1 MSGNAQTSALLD
13 QANKLPPLASLMTR
27 AAAAPKSIAFAE
39 GSDPRIVEAAVAA
52 LNAGIIRQAHL
63 VGSQSEVEATLATFE
78 LGDASGVVIH
88 DPEKSDLFD
97 TLARRFVELRA
108 HKGLS
113 LDLAKKA
120 TLDPLV
126 FAALLVETDRADGSI
141 GGAVATTSDTV
152 RAALQVIG
160 KAKGA
165 PLVSSFFLMILPEGH
180 PLDRPAMVFS
190 DCGMVIDPDAQELAG
205 IASQA
210 ADSFAALV
218 GDAPRLGMLS
228 FSTHGSARHDRVTK
242 VQEASKALKAA
253 RPDLIVDGELQLDA
267 ALVPAVAASKA
278 PGGALQGAANVL
290 IFPNL
295 DAGNIGYK
303 LAQRFGGAVAI
314 GPVLQG
320 LAKPANDLSRGCT
333 AGDVLA
339 MIAVTALQAQSV

>member
-1 MSGNAQTSALLD
+1 MSSKTIPSALLD
-13 QANKLPPLASLMTR
+13 EANKLPPLASLMTR

-63 VGSQSEVEATLATFE
+63 VGPQSDVEATLATFDVK
-78 LGDASGVVIH
+78 DATGVEIH
-88 DPEKSDLFD
+88 DPENSRIFN
-97 TLARRFVELRA
+97 TLAERFVELRA
-108 HKGLS
+108 HKGMTIEV
-113 LDLAKKA
+113 ANRA
-120 TLDPLV
+120 TRDPLV
-126 FAALLVETDRADGSI
+126 FAALLVETGRADGSI

-160 KAKGA
+160 KAKSA
-165 PLVSSFFLMILPEGH
+165 PLVSSFFLMILPENH

-190 DCGMVIDPDAQELAG
+190 DCGMVIDPNATELAG

-218 GDAPRLGMLS
+218 GDAPKLGMLS
-228 FSTHGSARHDRVTK
+228 FSTHGSAKHERVSK
-242 VQEASKALKAA
+242 VQEATEALKAA
-253 RPDLIVDGELQLDA
+253 RPDLIVDGDLQLDA

-278 PGGALQGAANVL
+278 PSGALQGAANVL

-320 LAKPANDLSRGCT
+320 LAKPANDLSRGCV

-339 MIAVTALQAQSV
+339 MIAVTALQAETV

>member
-1 MSGNAQTSALLD
+1 MSSNAHGSALLD
-13 QANKLPPLASLMTR
+13 EANKLPPLASLMTR
-27 AAAAPKSIAFAE
+27 AAAAPKRIVFAE

-52 LNAGIIRQAHL
+52 LNAGILKTAQL
-63 VGSQSEVEATLATFE
+63 VGPQADVEATLAAFPV
-78 LGDASGVVIH
+78 DDPSGIEIH
-88 DPEKSDLFD
+88 DPENSRIFGA
-97 TLARRFVELRA
+97 LAERFVELRA

-113 LDLAKKA
+113 LELARKA
-120 TLDPLV
+120 ALDPLV

-160 KAKGA
+160 KAKSE
-165 PLVSSFFLMILPEGH
+165 PLVSSFFLMILPEDHALG
-180 PLDRPAMVFS
+180 RPAMVFS
-190 DCGMVIDPDAQELAG
+190 DCGMVIDPDADELAG

-218 GDAPRLGMLS
+218 GEAPKLGMLS
-228 FSTHGSARHDRVTK
+228 FSTHGSARHARVTK
-242 VQEASKALKAA
+242 VIEATEALKAA
-253 RPDLIVDGELQLDA
+253 RPDLVVDGELQLDA

-278 PGGALQGAANVL
+278 PDGALQGAANVL

-333 AGDVLA
+333 ASDVLA
-339 MIAVTALQAQSV
+339 MIAVTALQADNA

>member
-1 MSGNAQTSALLD
+1 MSGNAKPVALLEE
-13 QANKLPPLASLMTR
+13 ANKLPPLASLMTR
-27 AAAAPKSIAFAE
+27 AAAAPKTIAFAE
-39 GSDPRIVEAAVAA
+39 GSDPRIVEAAVTA
-52 LNAGIIRQAHL
+52 LNAGLINKAHL
-63 VGSQSEVEATLATFE
+63 VGPEADVQATLAKFDLDDPT
-78 LGDASGVVIH
+78 GVDVH
-88 DPEKSDLFD
+88 DPENSRIFG
-97 TLARRFVELRA
+97 TLAERFVELRA

-113 LDLAKKA
+113 LELAKKA

-126 FAALLVETDRADGSI
+126 FAALLVETGRADGSI

-152 RAALQVIG
+152 RATLHVIG

-165 PLVSSFFLMILPEGH
+165 PLVSSFFLMILPENH
-180 PLDRPAMVFS
+180 PLDRAAMVFS
-190 DCGMVIDPDAQELAG
+190 DCGMVIDPDANELAG

-218 GDAPRLGMLS
+218 GETPKLGMLS
-228 FSTHGSARHDRVTK
+228 FSTHGSAKHERVTK
-242 VQEASKALKAA
+242 VSEATEALKAA

-267 ALVPAVAASKA
+267 ALVPSVAASKA
-278 PGGALQGAANVL
+278 PSGALQGSANVL

-320 LAKPANDLSRGCT
+320 LAKPSNDLSRGCT

-339 MIAVTALQAQSV
+339 MIAVTVLQAQTV

>member
-1 MSGNAQTSALLD
+1 MTGKSNPSALLD

-27 AAAAPKSIAFAE
+27 AAAAPKAIAFAE

-52 LNAGIIRQAHL
+52 LNAGIIKKAHL
-63 VGSQSEVEATLATFE
+63 VGPQGDVEATLATFE
-78 LGDASGVVIH
+78 LKDAAGVIIH
-88 DPEKSDLFD
+88 DPQNSDLFE
-97 TLARRFVELRA
+97 TLAARFVELRA

-113 LDLAKKA
+113 IEVARKS
-120 TLDPLV
+120 TLDPLI
-126 FAALLVETDRADGSI
+126 FAALLVETGRAHGSI

-160 KAKGA
+160 KAKSE

-180 PLDRPAMVFS
+180 ALERPAMVFS
-190 DCGMVIDPDAQELAG
+190 DCGMVIDPNAEELAG
-205 IASQA
+205 IAAQA
-210 ADSFAALV
+210 ANSFAALV
-218 GDAPRLGMLS
+218 ADTPKLGMLS
-228 FSTHGSARHDRVTK
+228 FSTHGSAKHERVTK
-242 VQEASKALKAA
+242 VQEATAALKSA

-278 PGGALQGAANVL
+278 PNGALHGAANVL

-303 LAQRFGGAVAI
+303 LAQRFGGAIAI

-320 LAKPANDLSRGCT
+320 LAKPANDLSRGCV

-339 MIAVTALQAQSV
+339 MIAVTALQADTE

>member
-1 MSGNAQTSALLD
+1 MSSKTNPSALLD
-13 QANKLPPLASLMTR
+13 EANKLPPLASLMTR

-39 GSDPRIVEAAVAA
+39 GSDPRIVEAAVTA
-52 LNAGIIRQAHL
+52 LNAELIKQAHL
-63 VGSQSEVEATLATFE
+63 VGPQADVEATLATFE
-78 LGDASGVVIH
+78 LDDASGVEVH
-88 DPEKSDLFD
+88 DPENSAIFE
-97 TLARRFVELRA
+97 TLAERFVELRA

-113 LDLAKKA
+113 LELAKKA
-120 TLDPLV
+120 TLDPLI

-160 KAKGA
+160 KAKSE
-165 PLVSSFFLMILPEGH
+165 PLVSSFFLMILPQNH
-180 PLDRPAMVFS
+180 PLERSAMVFS
-190 DCGMVIDPDAQELAG
+190 DCGMVIDPDAAELAG

-210 ADSFAALV
+210 ADSFAALI
-218 GDAPRLGMLS
+218 DEAPKLGMLS
-228 FSTHGSARHDRVTK
+228 FSTHGSAKHERVTK
-242 VQEASKALKAA
+242 VQEATEALKAA

-278 PGGALQGAANVL
+278 PTGTLQGAANVL

-295 DAGNIGYK
+295 DTGNIGYK

-320 LAKPANDLSRGCT
+320 LAKPANDLSRGCV

-339 MIAVTALQAQSV
+339 MIAVTALQAQSA

>member
-1 MSGNAQTSALLD
+1 MSSKTNPSALLD
-13 QANKLPPLASLMTR
+13 EANKLPPLASLMTR

-52 LNAGIIRQAHL
+52 LNAGLIRQAHL
-63 VGSQSEVEATLATFE
+63 VGSQADVEATLATFE
-78 LGDASGVVIH
+78 LSDPAGIEIH
-88 DPEKSDLFD
+88 DPENSKIFT
-97 TLARRFVELRA
+97 TLAERFVELRA
-108 HKGLS
+108 HKGMTIEV
-113 LDLAKKA
+113 ANRA
-120 TLDPLV
+120 VRDPLV
-126 FAALLVETDRADGSI
+126 FAALLVETGRADGSI

-160 KAKGA
+160 KAKSA
-165 PLVSSFFLMILPEGH
+165 PLVSSFFLMILPENH

-190 DCGMVIDPDAQELAG
+190 DCGMVIDPNATELAG

-218 GDAPRLGMLS
+218 GDVPRLGMLS
-228 FSTHGSARHDRVTK
+228 FSTHGSAKHERVSK
-242 VQEASKALKAA
+242 VQEATEALKAA

-278 PGGALQGAANVL
+278 PSGALQGAANVL

-320 LAKPANDLSRGCT
+320 LAKPANDLSRGCV

-339 MIAVTALQAQSV
+339 MIAVTALQAETV

>member
-1 MSGNAQTSALLD
+1 MSGNAPTTALLD
-13 QANKLPPLASLMTR
+13 EANKLPPLASLMAR
-27 AAAAPKSIAFAE
+27 AAAAPKTIAFAE
-39 GSDPRIVEAAVAA
+39 GGDPRIVEAAVVA
-52 LNAGIIRQAHL
+52 LNAGLIKKAHL
-63 VGSQSEVEATLATFE
+63 VGPHSDIEAMLATFNLNDPIGIE
-78 LGDASGVVIH
+78 VH
-88 DPEKSDLFD
+88 DPENSRILE
-97 TLARRFVELRA
+97 TLAERFVELRA

-113 LDLAKKA
+113 LELAQKA
-120 TLDPLV
+120 TRDPLV
-126 FAALLVETDRADGSI
+126 FAALLVETGRADGSI

-165 PLVSSFFLMILPEGH
+165 PLVSSFFLMILPEDH
-180 PLDRPAMVFS
+180 PLERPAMVFS
-190 DCGMVIDPDAQELAG
+190 DCGMVIDPNAQELAG
-205 IASQA
+205 IAGQA

-218 GDAPRLGMLS
+218 GEVPKLGMLS
-228 FSTHGSARHDRVTK
+228 FSTQGSAKHERVTK
-242 VQEASKALKAA
+242 VQEATEALKAA

-267 ALVPAVAASKA
+267 ALVPTVAASKA
-278 PGGALQGAANVL
+278 PNSAVKGAANVL

-320 LAKPANDLSRGCT
+320 LAKPANDLSRGCS

-339 MIAVTALQAQSV
+339 MVAVTALQAETA

>member
-1 MSGNAQTSALLD
+1 MSGNAHTSALLD
-13 QANKLPPLASLMTR
+13 EANKLPPLASLMTR
-27 AAAAPKSIAFAE
+27 AAAAPQTIAFAE
-39 GSDPRIVEAAVAA
+39 GSDPRIVEAAVVA
-52 LNAGIIRQAHL
+52 LNAGLIQKAHL
-63 VGSQSEVEATLATFE
+63 VGPEADVQATLATFE
-78 LGDASGVVIH
+78 LNDASGVDVH
-88 DPEKSDLFD
+88 DPENSKIFD
-97 TLARRFVELRA
+97 MLAERFVELRA
-108 HKGLS
+108 HKNLS
-113 LDLAKKA
+113 LELAKKA
-120 TLDPLV
+120 ALDPLV
-126 FAALLVETDRADGSI
+126 FAALLVETGRADGSI

-165 PLVSSFFLMILPEGH
+165 PLVSSFFLMILPEKH

-190 DCGMVIDPDAQELAG
+190 DCGMVIDPNAQELAG

-218 GDAPRLGMLS
+218 GDTPKLGMLS
-228 FSTHGSARHDRVTK
+228 FSTHGSAKHERVTK
-242 VQEASKALKAA
+242 VQEATQALKEA

-267 ALVPAVAASKA
+267 ALVPSVAASKA
-278 PGGALQGAANVL
+278 PDGALKGAANVL

-339 MIAVTALQAQSV
+339 MIAVTALQAGPE

>member
-1 MSGNAQTSALLD
+1 MSSKTNPSALLD
-13 QANKLPPLASLMTR
+13 KANTLPPLASLLTR
-27 AAAAPKSIAFAE
+27 AAATPKSIAFAE

-52 LNAGIIRQAHL
+52 LNAGVIKQAHL
-63 VGSQSEVEATLATFE
+63 VGSQTDVETTLAKFE
-78 LGDASGVVIH
+78 LLDTSRIKIH
-88 DPEKSDLFD
+88 DPENSRFFD
-97 TLARRFVELRA
+97 TLAERFVELRA
-108 HKGLS
+108 HKGLT
-113 LDLAKKA
+113 LELAQKA

-126 FAALLVETDRADGSI
+126 YAALLVKTGRADGSI

-160 KAKGA
+160 KAKSE
-165 PLVSSFFLMILPEGH
+165 PLVSSFFLMILPEYH
-180 PLDRPAMVFS
+180 PLEHPAMVFS
-190 DCGMVIDPDAQELAG
+190 DCGMVIDPDAAELAG
-205 IASQA
+205 IASKA

-218 GDAPRLGMLS
+218 GEAPKLGMLS
-228 FSTHGSARHDRVTK
+228 FSTHGSAKHERVTK
-242 VQEASKALKAA
+242 VQEATKALKAG
-253 RPDLIVDGELQLDA
+253 RPDLVVDGELQLDA

-278 PGGALQGAANVL
+278 PTGTLQGAANVL

-320 LAKPANDLSRGCT
+320 LAKPANDLSRGCV

-339 MIAVTALQAQSV
+339 MIAVTALQAQTA

>member
-1 MSGNAQTSALLD
+1 MSSKTNPSALLD
-13 QANKLPPLASLMTR
+13 KANQLPPLASLMTR

-63 VGSQSEVEATLATFE
+63 VGSQAEVEATLGAFEILDAT
-78 LGDASGVVIH
+78 GVEIH
-88 DPEKSDLFD
+88 DPENSRIFG
-97 TLARRFVELRA
+97 TLAERFVELRA
-108 HKGLS
+108 HKHLS
-113 LDLAKKA
+113 LELAKKA

-126 FAALLVETDRADGSI
+126 FAALLVETGRADGSI

-160 KAKGA
+160 KAKSE
-165 PLVSSFFLMILPEGH
+165 PLVSSFFLMILPENH
-180 PLDRPAMVFS
+180 PLDRAAMVFS
-190 DCGMVIDPDAQELAG
+190 DCGMVIEPDAQELAG

-218 GDAPRLGMLS
+218 GTEPKLGMLS
-228 FSTHGSARHDRVTK
+228 FSTHGSAKHERVTK
-242 VQEASKALKAA
+242 VVEATAALKAA

-267 ALVPAVAASKA
+267 AIVPAVAASKA
-278 PGGALQGAANVL
+278 PTGALHGGANVL

-303 LAQRFGGAVAI
+303 LAQRFGGAIAI

-320 LAKPANDLSRGCT
+320 LAKPANDLSRGCS

-339 MIAVTALQAQSV
+339 MIAVTALQAETV

>member
-1 MSGNAQTSALLD
+1 MSGNAHTSALLD
-13 QANKLPPLASLMTR
+13 EANKLPPLASLMTR
-27 AAAAPKSIAFAE
+27 AAAAPQTIAFAE
-39 GSDPRIVEAAVAA
+39 GSDPRIVEAAVVA
-52 LNAGIIRQAHL
+52 LNAGLIQKAHL
-63 VGSQSEVEATLATFE
+63 VGPEADVQATLATFE
-78 LGDASGVVIH
+78 LNDASGVDVH
-88 DPEKSDLFD
+88 DPENSKIFD
-97 TLARRFVELRA
+97 MLAERFVELRA
-108 HKGLS
+108 HKNLS
-113 LDLAKKA
+113 LELAKKA
-120 TLDPLV
+120 ALDPLV
-126 FAALLVETDRADGSI
+126 FAALLVETGRADGSI

-160 KAKGA
+160 NAKGA
-165 PLVSSFFLMILPEGH
+165 PLVSSFFLMILPEKH

-190 DCGMVIDPDAQELAG
+190 DCGMVIDPNAQELAG

-218 GDAPRLGMLS
+218 GDTPKLGMLS
-228 FSTHGSARHDRVTK
+228 FSTHGSAKHERVTK
-242 VQEASKALKAA
+242 VQEATQALKEA

-267 ALVPAVAASKA
+267 ALVPSVAASKA
-278 PGGALQGAANVL
+278 PDGALKGAANVL

-339 MIAVTALQAQSV
+339 MIAVTALQAGPE

>member
-1 MSGNAQTSALLD
+1 MSSKTIPSALLD
-13 QANKLPPLASLMTR
+13 EANKLPPLASLMTR

-63 VGSQSEVEATLATFE
+63 VGPQSDVEATLATFDVK
-78 LGDASGVVIH
+78 DATGVEIH
-88 DPEKSDLFD
+88 DPENSRIFN
-97 TLARRFVELRA
+97 TLAERFVELRA
-108 HKGLS
+108 HKGMTIEV
-113 LDLAKKA
+113 ANRA
-120 TLDPLV
+120 TRDPLV
-126 FAALLVETDRADGSI
+126 FAALLVETGRADGSI

-160 KAKGA
+160 KAKSA
-165 PLVSSFFLMILPEGH
+165 PLVSSFFLMILPENH

-190 DCGMVIDPDAQELAG
+190 DCGMVIEPNATELAG

-218 GDAPRLGMLS
+218 GDAPKLGMLS
-228 FSTHGSARHDRVTK
+228 FSTHGSAKHERVSK
-242 VQEASKALKAA
+242 VQEATEALKAA
-253 RPDLIVDGELQLDA
+253 RPDLIVDGDLQLDA

-278 PGGALQGAANVL
+278 PSGALQGAANVL

-320 LAKPANDLSRGCT
+320 LAKPANDLSRGCV

-339 MIAVTALQAQSV
+339 MIAVTALQAETV

>member
-1 MSGNAQTSALLD
+1 MSSKSKPSALLD
-13 QANKLPPLASLMTR
+13 KANQLPPLASLLTR

-63 VGSQSEVEATLATFE
+63 VGSQTQVEATLATFDVS
-78 LGDASGVVIH
+78 DASGVEIH
-88 DPEKSDLFD
+88 DPESSDIFEV
-97 TLARRFVELRA
+97 LAERFVELRA
-108 HKGLS
+108 HKGMTIEV
-113 LDLAKKA
+113 ARRA
-120 TLDPLV
+120 TSDPLV
-126 FAALLVETDRADGSI
+126 FAALLVETGRADGSI

-165 PLVSSFFLMILPEGH
+165 PLVSSFFLMILPENH
-180 PLDRPAMVFS
+180 PLERPAMVFS
-190 DCGMVIDPDAQELAG
+190 DCGMVIDPDAGELAG
-205 IASQA
+205 IAAQA

-218 GDAPRLGMLS
+218 GAAPKLGMLS
-228 FSTHGSARHDRVTK
+228 FSTHGSAKHERVTK
-242 VQEASKALKAA
+242 VQEATEALKAA
-253 RPDLIVDGELQLDA
+253 RPDLVVDGELQLDA
-267 ALVPAVAASKA
+267 ALVPSVAASKA
-278 PGGALQGAANVL
+278 PDGALQGAANVL

-339 MIAVTALQAQSV
+339 MIAVTALQAETV

>member
-1 MSGNAQTSALLD
+1 MSGNAHTSALLD
-13 QANKLPPLASLMTR
+13 EANKLPPLASLMTR
-27 AAAAPKSIAFAE
+27 AAAAPQTIAFAE
-39 GSDPRIVEAAVAA
+39 GSDPRIVEAAVVA
-52 LNAGIIRQAHL
+52 LNAGLIKKAHL
-63 VGSQSEVEATLATFE
+63 VGPEADVQATLATFE
-78 LGDASGVVIH
+78 LNDASGVDVH
-88 DPEKSDLFD
+88 DPENSKIFD
-97 TLARRFVELRA
+97 MLAERFVELRA
-108 HKGLS
+108 HKNLS
-113 LDLAKKA
+113 LELAKKA
-120 TLDPLV
+120 ALDPLV
-126 FAALLVETDRADGSI
+126 FAALLVETGRADGSI

-165 PLVSSFFLMILPEGH
+165 PLVSSFFLMILPEKH

-190 DCGMVIDPDAQELAG
+190 DCGMVIDPNAQELAG

-218 GDAPRLGMLS
+218 GDTPKLGMLS
-228 FSTHGSARHDRVTK
+228 FSTHGSANHERVTK
-242 VQEASKALKAA
+242 VQEATQALKEA

-267 ALVPAVAASKA
+267 ALVPSVAASKA
-278 PGGALQGAANVL
+278 PDGALKGAANVL

-339 MIAVTALQAQSV
+339 MIAVTALQAGPE

>member
-1 MSGNAQTSALLD
+1 MSSKTNPSALLD
-13 QANKLPPLASLMTR
+13 EANKLPPLASLMTR
-27 AAAAPKSIAFAE
+27 AAAAPKAIAFAE

-52 LNAGIIRQAHL
+52 LNAGLIRQAHL
-63 VGSQSEVEATLATFE
+63 VGSQADVEATLATFE
-78 LGDASGVVIH
+78 LSDASGVEVH
-88 DPEKSDLFD
+88 DPENSAIFD
-97 TLARRFVELRA
+97 TLAERFVKLRA

-113 LDLAKKA
+113 LELAKKA

-126 FAALLVETDRADGSI
+126 FAALLVETGRADGSI

-160 KAKGA
+160 KAKSE
-165 PLVSSFFLMILPEGH
+165 PLVSSFFLMILPENH

-190 DCGMVIDPDAQELAG
+190 DCGMVIDPDAAELAG

-218 GDAPRLGMLS
+218 GDTPKLGMLS
-228 FSTHGSARHDRVTK
+228 FSTHGSAKHDRVTK
-242 VQEASKALKAA
+242 VQEATQALKAA

-267 ALVPAVAASKA
+267 ALVPSVAASKA
-278 PGGALQGAANVL
+278 PTGSVQGAANVL

-303 LAQRFGGAVAI
+303 LAQRFGGAIAI

-320 LAKPANDLSRGCT
+320 LTKPANDLSRGCT

-339 MIAVTALQAQSV
+339 MIAVTALQAQNA